1 MIWITKR
8 CALIPLRIVIEIR
21 LVIVIRLYAGL
32 PHLSDVPYPRMV
44 PRHQQ
49 ATSPLR
55 CALSPHGTTS
65 SAGYLTSPM
74 CPIPAWYHVISR
86 LPHLS
91 DVPYPRMVP
100 RHQQATSPLRC
111 ALSPHGTT
119 SSAGY
124 LTSPMC
130 PIPAW
135 YHVMSRLP
143 HLSDVPYPR
152 MVPRHQQGYL
162 ISPMCPIPAWYHVIS
177 RLPHLSDVPYPRMV
191 PRHQQATSP
200 LRCALSPHGTTS
212 SAGYLT
218 SPMCPIPAWYHVISR
233 LPHLSDV
240 PYPRMVPRHQQ
251 ATSPLRCALSPHGTT
266 SSAGY
271 LTSPMCPIPHGTTS
285 SAGYLTSPMCPI
297 PAWYHVISRLP
308 HLSDV
313 PYPRMVPRHQQ
324 ATSPLRCALSP
335 HGTTS
340 SAGLPHLSDVP
351 YPRMVPRHQQATSPL
366 RCALSPHGTTS
377 SAGYLTSPMCPIPAW
392 YHVISRLPHLS
403 DVPYP
408 RMVPRHQQGY
418 LTSPMCP
425 IPAWYHVISR
435 LPHLSDVPYPRMVP
449 RHQQATSPL
458 RCALSPHGTTSSAG
472 YLTSPM
478 CPIPAWYHVISR
490 LPHLSDVP
498 YPRMVP
504 RHQQATSPL
513 RCALSPHGT
522 TSSAGYLTS
531 PMCPIPAWYHVISR
545 LPHLSDVPYPRM
557 VPRHQQAT
565 SPLRCALSPHGTT
578 SSAGL
583 PHLSDVPYPRMVPRH
598 QQATSPLRCAL
609 SPHGTTSSA
618 GYLTSPMCP
627 IPAWY
632 HVISRLPH
640 LSDVPY
646 PRMVPRHQQATSP
659 LRCALSP
666 HGTTSS
672 AGLPHLSDVP
682 YPRMVPRH
690 QQATSPLRCA
700 LSPHGTT
707 SSAGYLTSP
716 MCPIP
721 AWYHVIS
728 RLPHLSDV
736 PYPRMVPRH
745 QQATSPLRCALSPH
759 GTTSSAGYL
768 TSPMCPIPHGTTSSA
783 GYLTSPMCPIP
794 AWYHVIS
801 RLPHL
806 SDVPYPRM
814 VPRHQQGY
822 LTSPMC
828 PIPAWYHV
836 ISRLPHLSDVP
847 YPRMVPR
854 HQQGYLTSPMCPIPA
869 WYRHQQATSP
879 LRCALSPHGTTS
891 HLSDVPYPRMVP
903 RHQQA
908 TSPLRCALSPHGT
921 TSSAGYLTSP
931 MCPIPAWY
939 HVISRLPH
947 LSDVPYPR
955 MVPRHQQATSP
966 LRCALSPPMCMV
978 PRHQQA
984 TSPLRCALSPH
995 GTTSSAGLPHLSDVP
1010 YPRMVPRHQQ
1020 ATSPLRCALSPHG
1033 TTS

>member
-1 MIWITKR
+1 
-8 CALIPLRIVIEIR
+8 
-21 LVIVIRLYAGL
+21 
-32 PHLSDVPYPRMV
+32 
-44 PRHQQ
+44 
-49 ATSPLR
+49 
-55 CALSPHGTTS
+55 
-65 SAGYLTSPM
+65 
-74 CPIPAWYHVISR
+74 
-86 LPHLS
+86 
-91 DVPYPRMVP
+91 
-100 RHQQATSPLRC
+100 
-111 ALSPHGTT
+111 
-119 SSAGY
+119 
-124 LTSPMC
+124 
-130 PIPAW
+130 
-135 YHVMSRLP
+135 
-143 HLSDVPYPR
+143 
-152 MVPRHQQGYL
+152 
-162 ISPMCPIPAWYHVIS
+162 MCPIPAWYHVIS

-271 LTSPMCPIPHGTTS
+271 LTSPMCPIPAWYHVISRLPHLSDVPYPRMVPRHQQGYLISPMCPIPAWYHVISRLPRLSDVPYPRMVPRHQQATSPLRCALSPHGTTS
-285 SAGYLTSPMCPI
+285 SAGYLTSPMCPIPAWYHVISRLPHLSDVPYPRMVPRHQQATSPLRCALSPHGTTSSAGLPHLSDVPYPRMVPRHQQATSPLRCALSPHGTTSSSGYLTSPMCPI

-377 SAGYLTSPMCPIPAW
+377 SAGYLTSPMCPI
-392 YHVISRLPHLS
+392 
-403 DVPYP
+403 
-408 RMVPRHQQGY
+408 
-418 LTSPMCP
+418 
-425 IPAWYHVISR
+425 
-435 LPHLSDVPYPRMVP
+435 
-449 RHQQATSPL
+449 
-458 RCALSPHGTTSSAG
+458 
-472 YLTSPM
+472 
-478 CPIPAWYHVISR
+478 
-490 LPHLSDVP
+490 
-498 YPRMVP
+498 
-504 RHQQATSPL
+504 
-513 RCALSPHGT
+513 PHGT

-768 TSPMCPIPHGTTSSA
+768 TSPMCPIPAWYHVISRATSPLRCALSPHGTTSSA

-801 RLPHL
+801 RLP
-806 SDVPYPRM
+806 
-814 VPRHQQGY
+814 
-822 LTSPMC
+822 C
-828 PIPAWYHV
+828 
-836 ISRLPHLSDVP
+836 
-847 YPRMVPR
+847 
-854 HQQGYLTSPMCPIPA
+854 
-869 WYRHQQATSP
+869 
-879 LRCALSPHGTTS
+879 
-891 HLSDVPYPRMVP
+891 LSDVPYPRMVP

-947 LSDVPYPR
+947 LSDVPYP
-955 MVPRHQQATSP
+955 
-966 LRCALSPPMCMV
+966 CMV

-995 GTTSSAGLPHLSDVP
+995 GTTSSAG
-1010 YPRMVPRHQQ
+1010 
-1020 ATSPLRCALSPHG
+1020 TALKKE
-1033 TTS
+1033 